1 MAKACVNSLFVS
13 LDGFAAGEF
22 VTLDQPIGEAQALF
36 SYFDGQGIEGVHT
49 VDGPITADR
58 ALFAMWGQGNGA
70 EIMGRK
76 KFGPQSG
83 PWPDD
88 GWRGWWGEQP
98 PFRTPCFVRTH
109 HPRESMEFDNGTS
122 FHFIGASPVEALAE
136 ATAAADGL
144 NVRIGGG
151 PSTVR
156 QFLAAGLVDFLHIV
170 IVPVVLG
177 RGVALWEG
185 LDGVEKDFA
194 VESVTT
200 ASGLTHQLWNRRG

>member
-1 MAKACVNSLFVS
+1 MCSHSSPDRERRTVPLTRSTADSS
-13 LDGFAAGEF
+13 IYAGPRWDSATSRITSRGVCSSPVASDRF
-22 VTLDQPIGEAQALF
+22 YTLNYDEP
-36 SYFDGQGIEGVHT
+36 GIEGVHT

-58 ALFAMWGQGNGA
+58 ALFAMWGQGSGA

-98 PFRTPCFVRTH
+98 PFRTPCFVLTH
-109 HPRESMEFDNGTS
+109 HPREPMEFDNGTS
-122 FHFIGASPVEALAE
+122 FHFIGASPAEALAE

-170 IVPVVLG
+170 
-177 RGVALWEG
+177 
-185 LDGVEKDFA
+185 
-194 VESVTT
+194 
-200 ASGLTHQLWNRRG
+200 

>member
-1 MAKACVNSLFVS
+1 MAKACVNCLFVS

-58 ALFAMWGQGNGA
+58 ALFAMWGQGSGA

-88 GWRGWWGEQP
+88 GWRGWWG
-98 PFRTPCFVRTH
+98 
-109 HPRESMEFDNGTS
+109 
-122 FHFIGASPVEALAE
+122 
-136 ATAAADGL
+136 
-144 NVRIGGG
+144 
-151 PSTVR
+151 
-156 QFLAAGLVDFLHIV
+156 
-170 IVPVVLG
+170 
-177 RGVALWEG
+177 
-185 LDGVEKDFA
+185 
-194 VESVTT
+194 
-200 ASGLTHQLWNRRG
+200 